1 MNGVTDVNLKPDA
14 MSRRA
19 ALGLLGAGTAAAMAA
34 RADGGAGDPAGPELR
49 KAFLGSHQPKP
60 LRFDPSRIRGLSE
73 RLLRS
78 HWENNYVGSVKTLNA
93 VERRLAAAMQDADV
107 PPAVY
112 GGLKREE
119 LHRLGSVLLHEHYF
133 DNLGGNGE
141 PGGDVGKALAAVW
154 GSHAAWEAEFRRTAM
169 SLAGGSGWCLLTF
182 NALTGELRNQWAWD
196 HMHGAIGALPL
207 LALDMY
213 EHSFHLDYGA
223 AAAKYVDAFLANV
236 DWEIVDHRH
245 RQAQLLGAV
254 PRS

>member
-1 MNGVTDVNLKPDA
+1 MSLKPDA
-14 MSRRA
+14 MSRRE
-19 ALGLLGAGTAAAMAA
+19 ALGLLGAGAAVAFGAQPAISAAASEDAK
-34 RADGGAGDPAGPELR
+34 PPLR
-49 KAFLGSHQPKP
+49 EAFLGRHQPKP
-60 LRFDPSRIRGLSE
+60 LRFDPAKLKGLSE

-78 HWENNYVGSVKTLNA
+78 HWENNYIGSVKTLNA
-93 VERRLAAAMQDADV
+93 TEIRLAAAMQDKDF
-107 PPAVY
+107 PPAAY

-141 PGGDVGKALAAVW
+141 PGGEIGKALATVW
-154 GSHAAWEAEFRRTAM
+154 GNHAAWEAEFRRTAL

-196 HMHGAIGALPL
+196 HMHGSIGALPL

-236 DWEIVDHRH
+236 DWEIADRRF
-245 RQAQLLGAV
+245 RQGQRLVGL
-254 PRS
+254 SST